1 MNKLEI
7 KELIARGEG
16 YHLEFKE
23 ENEPNE
29 GFAKTLVCFAN
40 TDGGKILV
48 GIDNNGNTKGIS
60 DIDKIMLRIDDVAIN
75 RCENPVSILQETV
88 QIDDKTIVIVN
99 VPKGNQRPYR
109 TKSGN
114 YYVRSSNRCRQASR
128 EELLRIF
135 QASESLYYDEL
146 PVSRS
151 GMSDLDINRFKIFL
165 KDSLNVSVNNDD
177 ELKNYLINFHLT
189 AIDNTPTV
197 TGILFFGK
205 APQKFLPEARIICAF
220 INGNDLSIP
229 PDDKKE
235 ITGTILQILE
245 DTERFLKIYL
255 KEKHEIKDFEPET
268 KFEIPLEA
276 LREAVFNAIAHRD
289 YTINSPIRII
299 IFSDRIEV
307 HSPGKLPNTVTID
320 SIKVGG
326 SHVLRNP
333 SIYNILVKMG
343 KVTDL
348 GSGVRRIIKLIQEHI
363 KKEVAFI
370 ETDSEFVLII
380 PKRNQL

>member
-1 MNKLEI
+1 MNELEI
-7 KELIARGEG
+7 KEMIACGEG

-23 ENEPNE
+23 ENESNE
-29 GFAKTLVCFAN
+29 DFAKTLVCFAN

-48 GIDNNGNTKGIS
+48 GIDNNGNTKGVS

-75 RCENPVSILQETV
+75 RCENPISILQETAPLDNK
-88 QIDDKTIVIVN
+88 IIVIVH
-99 VPKGNQRPYR
+99 VPKGSQRPYR
-109 TKSGN
+109 TQSGN

-146 PVSRS
+146 PVRRS

-177 ELKNYLINFHLT
+177 EIKNYLINFHLT

-197 TGILFFGK
+197 TGILFFGE

-235 ITGTILQILE
+235 ISGTIPQMVD
-245 DTERFLKIYL
+245 DTERFLKIHL
-255 KEKHEIKDFEPET
+255 KEKHQIKDFEPET
-268 KFEIPLEA
+268 KFEIPFES
-276 LREAVFNAIAHRD
+276 LREAVLNAIAHRD
-289 YTINSPIRII
+289 YTINAPIRII

-363 KKEVAFI
+363 KKDVDFK
-370 ETDSEFVLII
+370 ETDSEFILII
-380 PKRNQL
+380 PRKNN

>member
-1 MNKLEI
+1 MNESEI

-23 ENEPNE
+23 ENESNE
-29 GFAKTLVCFAN
+29 DFAKTLVCFAN
-40 TDGGKILV
+40 TDGGKILAGV
-48 GIDNNGNTKGIS
+48 DNDGNIKGVN
-60 DIDKIMLRIDDVAIN
+60 DIDRIMLRIDDVAIN
-75 RCENPVSILQETV
+75 RCENPISILQETV
-88 QIDDKTIVIVN
+88 QVDGKTIVIVN
-99 VPKGNQRPYR
+99 VPKGSQRPYR

-114 YYVRSSNRCRQASR
+114 YYVRSSNRCRNASR

-135 QASESLYYDEL
+135 QASESIYYDEL

-151 GMSDLDINRFKIFL
+151 GMSDLDINRFKVFL
-165 KDSLNVSVNNDD
+165 KDSLNVNVNNDN
-177 ELKNYLINFHLT
+177 ELKKHLINFHLAST
-189 AIDNTPTV
+189 DGTPTV
-197 TGILFFGK
+197 AGILFFGSE
-205 APQKFLPEARIICAF
+205 PQKFLPEARVICAF
-220 INGNDLSIP
+220 INGDSLSVP

-235 ITGTILQILE
+235 ITGTIPQTAE
-245 DTERFLKIYL
+245 DIERFLKIYL

-268 KFEIPLEA
+268 RFEIPLEA

-289 YTINSPIRII
+289 YTINAPVRII

-307 HSPGKLPNTVTID
+307 HSPGRLPNTVTID

-348 GSGVRRIIKLIQEHI
+348 GSGVIRIIKLIREHLN
-363 KKEVAFI
+363 KDVALQ
-370 ETDSEFVLII
+370 ETDSEFILVI
-380 PKRNQL
+380 PRKNIT

>member
-1 MNKLEI
+1 MNELEI

-23 ENEPNE
+23 ENESNE
-29 GFAKTLVCFAN
+29 DFAKTLVCFAN

-48 GIDNNGNTKGIS
+48 GIDNNGNTKGVS

-99 VPKGNQRPYR
+99 VPKGSQRPYR

-128 EELLRIF
+128 EELLIIF

-165 KDSLNVSVNNDD
+165 KDSLDVSVNNDD
-177 ELKNYLINFHLT
+177 EIKNYLINFHLT
-189 AIDNTPTV
+189 AIDNIPTV
-197 TGILFFGK
+197 TGILFFGE

-255 KEKHEIKDFEPET
+255 KEKHQIKDFEPEIT
-268 KFEIPLEA
+268 FEIPFESM
-276 LREAVFNAIAHRD
+276 REAVFNAIAHRD
-289 YTINSPIRII
+289 YTINAPVRII

-363 KKEVAFI
+363 KKDVDFK
-370 ETDSEFVLII
+370 ETDSEFILII

>member
-1 MNKLEI
+1 
-7 KELIARGEG
+7 
-16 YHLEFKE
+16 
-23 ENEPNE
+23 
-29 GFAKTLVCFAN
+29 
-40 TDGGKILV
+40 
-48 GIDNNGNTKGIS
+48 

-99 VPKGNQRPYR
+99 VPKGSQRPYR

-114 YYVRSSNRCRQASR
+114 YYVRSSNRYRQASR

-146 PVSRS
+146 PISRS
-151 GMSDLDINRFKIFL
+151 NFADLDLDQFKKFL
-165 KDSLNVSVNNDD
+165 EESLNVSSDNEE
-177 ELKNYLINFHLT
+177 ELKNYFKNFHL
-189 AIDNTPTV
+189 INSNNIPTV
-197 TGILFFGK
+197 TGILFFGEK
-205 APQKFLPEARIICAF
+205 PQKFLREARVICAY

-229 PDDKKE
+229 PDDTKE
-235 ITGTILQILE
+235 ITGTIPQILE
-245 DTERFLKIYL
+245 DTERFLKIYV
-255 KEKHEIKDFEPET
+255 KEKHEINGFKPET
-268 KFEIPLEA
+268 SFEIPLEA
-276 LREAVFNAIAHRD
+276 LREAILNAIAHRD
-289 YTINSPIRII
+289 YTINAPIRII
-299 IFSDRIEV
+299 IFLDRIEI

-348 GSGVRRIIKLIQEHI
+348 RSGVRRIIKLIQEYI
-363 KKEVAFI
+363 KKDVDFKEI
-370 ETDSEFVLII
+370 DSEFILII
-380 PKRNQL
+380 PRKNN

>member
-1 MNKLEI
+1 MNELEI

-23 ENEPNE
+23 ENIFNE
-29 GFAKTLVCFAN
+29 DLAKILVCFAN

-48 GIDNNGNTKGIS
+48 GVDDNGIIKGIS
-60 DIDKIMLRIDDVAIN
+60 ESDRIMLRIDDIAIN
-75 RCENPVSILQETV
+75 RCEPPVTILQETALV
-88 QIDDKTIVIVN
+88 DDKTILIVN
-99 VPKGNQRPYR
+99 VPKGSQRPYR
-109 TKSGN
+109 TKRGN

-146 PVSRS
+146 PVRRS

-165 KDSLNVSVNNDD
+165 KDSLNVSVNNN
-177 ELKNYLINFHLT
+177 EIKNYLINFHLT

-197 TGILFFGK
+197 TGILFFGE

-235 ITGTILQILE
+235 ISGTIPQMVD

-255 KEKHEIKDFEPET
+255 KEKHEIKTFEPEI
-268 KFEIPLEA
+268 KFEIPLES

-289 YTINSPIRII
+289 YTINAPIRII

-320 SIKVGG
+320 SIKIGG

-348 GSGVRRIIKLIQEHI
+348 GSGVRRIIRLIQEHI
-363 KKEVAFI
+363 KKEVDFK
-370 ETDSEFVLII
+370 ETDSEFILII
-380 PKRNQL
+380 PRKNN

>member
-1 MNKLEI
+1 MNELEI

-23 ENEPNE
+23 ENGSNE
-29 GFAKTLVCFAN
+29 DFAKTLVCFAN

-48 GIDNNGNTKGIS
+48 GVDGHGIVKGIS
-60 DIDKIMLRIDDVAIN
+60 DSDRIMLRIDDIAIN
-75 RCENPVSILQETV
+75 RCEPPVTILQETALV
-88 QIDDKTIVIVN
+88 DDKPILIVN
-99 VPKGNQRPYR
+99 VPKGTQRPYK
-109 TKSGN
+109 TQSGM

-135 QASESLYYDEL
+135 QASQSIYYDEL

-151 GMSDLDINRFKIFL
+151 GISDLDINQFKIFL
-165 KDSLNVSVNNDD
+165 KYSLNVSVNNDE
-177 ELKNYLINFHLT
+177 ELKNYLVNFHLT

-197 TGILFFGK
+197 TGILFFGV

-220 INGNDLSIP
+220 IDGNDLSIP

-235 ITGTILQILE
+235 ITGTISQILD
-245 DTERFLKIYL
+245 DTERFLRIYL
-255 KEKHEIKDFEPET
+255 KEKHEIKGFEPET

-289 YTINSPIRII
+289 YTINAPVRII

-307 HSPGKLPNTVTID
+307 HSPGKLPNTVTIA

-326 SHVLRNP
+326 AHVLRNP

-363 KKEVAFI
+363 KKDVDFK
-370 ETDSEFVLII
+370 ETDGEFLLVI
-380 PKRNQL
+380 PRKNN

>member
-1 MNKLEI
+1 MNELEI

-23 ENEPNE
+23 ENISNE
-29 GFAKTLVCFAN
+29 DLAKILVCFAN
-40 TDGGKILV
+40 TDGGRILV
-48 GIDNNGNTKGIS
+48 GIDNNGNTKGVS
-60 DIDKIMLRIDDVAIN
+60 DTDKIMLKIDDVAIN
-75 RCENPVSILQETV
+75 RCENPISILQETA
-88 QIDDKTIVIVN
+88 QIDNKTIVIVN
-99 VPKGNQRPYR
+99 VPKGSQRPYR

-114 YYVRSSNRCRQASR
+114 YYVRASNRCRQASR

-146 PVSRS
+146 AVSRS
-151 GMSDLDINRFKIFL
+151 GISDMDINRFKIFL
-165 KDSLNVSVNNDD
+165 KDALYVTVNNDD
-177 ELKNYLINFHLT
+177 EIKNYLKNFHLI

-197 TGILFFGK
+197 TGILFFCG

-220 INGNDLSIP
+220 INGNDLSIA

-235 ITGTILQILE
+235 ITGTIPQMLE
-245 DTERFLKIYL
+245 DTEKFLKIYL
-255 KEKHEIKDFEPET
+255 KEKHEIKNFEPEI
-268 KFEIPLEA
+268 KFEIPFESM
-276 LREAVFNAIAHRD
+276 RESVLNAVAHRD

-326 SHVLRNP
+326 SHILRNP
-333 SIYNILVKMG
+333 TIYNLLVKMRM
-343 KVTDL
+343 VTDL
-348 GSGVRRIIKLIQEHI
+348 GSGVMRIIKLIQEHI
-363 KKEVAFI
+363 KKEVDFK
-370 ETDSEFVLII
+370 ETDSEFILII
-380 PKRNQL
+380 PRKNN

>member
-1 MNKLEI
+1 MNELEI

-23 ENEPNE
+23 ENESNE
-29 GFAKTLVCFAN
+29 GFAKTLVCFTN

-48 GIDNNGNTKGIS
+48 GIDNNGNTKGVS

-99 VPKGNQRPYR
+99 VPKGSQRPYR

-114 YYVRSSNRCRQASR
+114 YYVRSTNRCRQASR

-146 PVSRS
+146 PISRS
-151 GMSDLDINRFKIFL
+151 GMSDLNIDRFKIFL
-165 KDSLNVSVNNDD
+165 KDSLNVNVNNDD
-177 ELKNYLINFHLT
+177 ELKNYLINFHLL

-197 TGILFFGK
+197 TGILFFG
-205 APQKFLPEARIICAF
+205 AEPQKFLSAARIICAF

-235 ITGTILQILE
+235 IIGTISQIIE
-245 DTERFLKIYL
+245 DTERFLIIHL
-255 KEKHEIKDFEPET
+255 KEKHQIKDFEPET
-268 KFEIPLEA
+268 TFEIPFES

-289 YTINSPIRII
+289 YTINAPVRII

-348 GSGVRRIIKLIQEHI
+348 GSGVRRIIKLIQEYI
-363 KKEVAFI
+363 KKDVDFK
-370 ETDSEFVLII
+370 ETDSEFILII
-380 PKRNQL
+380 PRKN

>member
-1 MNKLEI
+1 MNELEI

-23 ENEPNE
+23 ENISNE
-29 GFAKTLVCFAN
+29 DLAKILVCFAN

-48 GIDNNGNTKGIS
+48 GIDNNGNTKGVS
-60 DIDKIMLRIDDVAIN
+60 DTDKIMLKIDDVAIN
-75 RCENPVSILQETV
+75 HCENPISILQETV

-99 VPKGNQRPYR
+99 VPKGVQRPYR

-135 QASESLYYDEL
+135 QASESIYYDEL
-146 PVSRS
+146 PISRS
-151 GMSDLDINRFKIFL
+151 GMSDLDINQFKIFL
-165 KDSLNVSVNNDD
+165 KYSLNVSVNNDE
-177 ELKNYLINFHLT
+177 ELKNYLVNFHLT

-197 TGILFFGK
+197 TGILFFGV

-220 INGNDLSIP
+220 IDGNDLSIP

-235 ITGTILQILE
+235 ITGTISQILD
-245 DTERFLKIYL
+245 DTERFLRIYL
-255 KEKHEIKDFEPET
+255 KEKHEIKGFEPET

-289 YTINSPIRII
+289 YTINAPVRII

-307 HSPGKLPNTVTID
+307 HSPGKLPNTVTIA

-326 SHVLRNP
+326 AHVLRNP

-363 KKEVAFI
+363 KKDVDFK
-370 ETDSEFVLII
+370 ETDGEFLLVI
-380 PKRNQL
+380 PRKNN